1 MNFIWFHERNCLGPI
16 ISPVVRHRA
25 LRPKSRPGMG
35 RSTYSVGIPKV
46 ASIVL
51 LFTFVLTAN
60 VVAGSGTS
68 NSSRQITSAQ
78 AQQATPSTTGASQS
92 QPLPAMVQNGQP
104 GEMHK
109 RLNALVGAWNVEKTL
124 YITGGTPQKPLVSR
138 DLICDRQWIA
148 ETGNR
153 HLRDITQGT
162 VGGNSYYRLGIL
174 SFSTM
179 DRRYEWNT
187 VDGLNANMMTY
198 KGLENSATIN
208 GDIVMV
214 GEFTDQG
221 ILGNSYVGKK
231 IAQRTVIKIESPD
244 RHVFEMY
251 FTPPGE
257 KERLVD
263 RTVYARRK

>member
-1 MNFIWFHERNCLGPI
+1 MESN
-16 ISPVVRHRA
+16 S
-25 LRPKSRPGMG
+25 
-35 RSTYSVGIPKV
+35 YSVGISKV
-46 ASIVL
+46 VSIFLLLVPAAYLVEGSDASE
-51 LFTFVLTAN
+51 
-60 VVAGSGTS
+60 SPTS
-68 NSSRQITSAQ
+68 AASAQ
-78 AQQATPSTTGASQS
+78 AQRATSSSTAVSQS
-92 QPLPAMVQNGQP
+92 QPPPAMVQNGQP

-109 RLNALVGAWNVEKTL
+109 RMDALIGQWDVEKKL
-124 YITGGTPQKPLVSR
+124 YIAGGTPEKPLVSR
-138 DLICDRQWIA
+138 DLTCNREWIA

-162 VGGNSYYRLGIL
+162 VAGSPYYRLGIL

-198 KGLENSATIN
+198 KGLKNSATIS
-208 GDIVMV
+208 GDIAMS

-221 ILGNSYVGKK
+221 VLGDSSVGKN

-244 RHVFEMY
+244 RHVFELY

-263 RTVYARRK
+263 RTVYTRHR